1 MFGAHLFKLIKAP
14 YLYIGFIGVLALSFY
29 SMNRS
34 FGNNVF
40 TNLLALLDLESFCR
54 MFVICAAI
62 PFTANFAEEW
72 NSMTIA
78 GCITRKN
85 VLKYSVSN
93 VAVCFIS
100 AFATVF
106 LGLMICVFAN
116 LISDPPFDSMNPVG
130 SPYGELFRT
139 GAVLLPFLFTAIVFA
154 LSCGMWS
161 VMGLTLSAFFPS
173 KFVAVCSPFVFCY
186 VIERCTRMFPEEFD
200 LHALSRSASSHNAA
214 FTVLWASAVFL
225 AVSLFCGIIFTL
237 AVKRRVENEL
247 S

>member
-1 MFGAHLFKLIKAP
+1 MFGAHFFKLVRSP
-14 YLYIGFIGVLALSFY
+14 YLYIGFIGVLSLSFY
-29 SMNRS
+29 SMS
-34 FGNNVF
+34 KSYGNNAF
-40 TNLLALLDLESFCR
+40 TNLQALLGLESFGR

-62 PFTANFAEEW
+62 PFTANFADEW
-72 NSMTIA
+72 NSRVIT
-78 GCITRKN
+78 GCVSRKN

-106 LGLMICVFAN
+106 LGLMFCVFEN
-116 LISDPPFDSMNPVG
+116 LISNPPFDSANPIG
-130 SPYGELFRT
+130 TPYGELFNT

-154 LSCGMWS
+154 LSCGMWA

-186 VIERCTRMFPEEFD
+186 VIERSTRIFSEEFN
-200 LHALSRSASSHNAA
+200 LYALSRSASSHNAA
-214 FTVLWASAVFL
+214 FTVIWASAVFL
-225 AVSLFCGIIFTL
+225 ALSLLCGIIFTL
-237 AVKRRVENEL
+237 VVKRRVENGL